1 MSSQDVRRSQ
11 RVAVPSSKVLE
22 NAPACVRVFWSYISE
37 AVKSNTEDRTEIRTL
52 IANIRKAYADLTEIG
67 EPSDDVQRV
76 YELMVDE
83 LRNTIVD
90 LLSSGSECLSGISRR
105 SRHKL
110 ELPTDKA
117 THAFSQE
124 QKKEKTLTHD
134 DIMAETRIQYK
145 SIVTTM
151 GNPGKPSSHHRQNL
165 PSVRCPLTEKTRT
178 PNIEPAETYGMSRSK
193 SHIVHALD
201 NKHTTKAQ
209 LHDNRQHNHRRSQ
222 SQVSD
227 VELQDE
233 RSSICQKRLLLEH
246 ELNELGRL
254 EEELNT
260 RRAQRA
266 TDELLLRR
274 QEDRLNARSS
284 QEESTSDIA
293 KLAAALSE
301 SIQLSRMPQPEIPKF
316 NGDPIEYHSWRATFD
331 YLVTNRNIHPK
342 EKLCFLQQSI
352 SDKVLKMTALK
363 NLQSEEA
370 FQRAMALL
378 SEKFDDPFHVIESYR
393 NMLSDFKPIAEHD
406 HKRLQDFSDL
416 LSQVEIAY
424 ETINGLDMLDDP
436 HELTALS
443 HKLPMH
449 IRRKFAS
456 TFYNKK
462 KQGFYP
468 TFREL
473 VNLVVTES
481 ALLNDPQI
489 AQILQKP
496 RTESQ
501 QKRVFAAS
509 TTESAMTVV
518 SRDSCKYC
526 DAPGHMIVECRK
538 LGKLTPK
545 DKESYIKENRLCYG
559 CLVQGHKSTA
569 CYKRS
574 VCNECKGRHPTSI
587 HGMYEALH
595 PSSKPITNNN
605 KSDGS
610 TRKERDTSDS
620 THTKD
625 ERDTSSST
633 TKKYPRHDVKNA
645 DKNDDER
652 KETVN
657 AHNKRTM
664 STKASPSVYTM
675 IVPVYVST
683 KQQPTHEVLTYA
695 MIDSQSDTSFITD
708 SIAENLKAKFD
719 DVNLSIMTMCSTTDV
734 ACKKY
739 QGLQVRGM
747 NASTIVTL
755 PSMYGRDDIPSDIS
769 QVGTKETTLN
779 HSHLHQI
786 QHQVPSLQDC
796 GIGILIGC
804 DCSIV
809 MTPLRVIPGSP
820 LAQETCLGWSIVGS
834 DERVSTKT
842 MQLRTQATN
851 DGLNQSDDLKDKV
864 VVTHHISKRD
874 EFNHIAKLL
883 ESDFKEDRGCDQV
896 VSQEDL
902 MFLNIV
908 RDSMHKNE
916 EGFYESKLP
925 LKDRNTVLPNN
936 IAVAAK
942 RLEYLKTRLVKN
954 QQYCKDYTKFMTD
967 VLVEGDA
974 EVVPKEDMDNRNSYY
989 IPHHGIYHRKKP
1001 EKIRVVFDCS
1011 SIYQGKSLNSLLLQ
1025 GPSLLNSLVGILCR
1039 FRKETV
1045 GFIGDIQKMYHRFHV
1060 APDDRNMLRFLWY
1073 KNGDLSTEP
1082 IAYRMKVFVFGAVC
1096 SPAVAN
1102 YGLKKL
1108 AADGATEDNQVAV
1121 TCISENFYVDDWL
1134 QSAASDEEAIKV
1146 IKDARSMCK
1155 EANVR
1160 LHKFVSNSQKVSDSI
1175 PESER
1180 AQRNTHDLVFEEDH
1194 LDRVLGLQWSTT
1206 EDDFHF
1212 NLDVPVK
1219 PNNRRGVLSI
1229 VASIYDPLGLLAP
1242 FTLRGKLLLQSMCC
1256 DGMSWDQLLDGA
1268 LEHKWKKWL
1277 AELQHLKN
1285 VRVPRCFKPHN
1296 FGKVKTYQLHHFCD
1310 ASLQAYGQCSY
1321 LRLTNE
1327 NGDIHCSLVMAKA
1340 RVAPKKVLSIVRLE
1354 LMAAVTAVKIS
1365 KFLRHE
1371 LQYDDIE
1378 EFFWTDSKIILAY
1391 LQNDAKRF
1399 HIFVSNR
1406 VQLIQDASSMH
1417 QWRHVP
1423 SEDNQADHVSR
1434 GLKSSEIMAS
1444 NWLPGPAF
1452 LWKPLPEP
1460 EVVPKDI
1467 PTDNP
1472 EVKTVIVR
1480 ATRTNESDAVLEYVS
1495 HFSNW
1500 YRAVRHV
1507 MLLRR
1512 PFLKK
1517 LKKLP
1522 KDETTEMH
1530 DAETFILK
1538 CYQSVHFDEEISSL
1552 KMQQPVLK
1560 APLGSLDLM
1569 LDEKLML
1576 RVGGRLKRSCLDY
1589 GVKHPIILP
1598 KVGQITNLILKHY
1611 HDLTRHQGR
1620 AMTISKVRENG
1631 YYVLG
1636 VTRLVASLVYNCTV
1650 CRRLRHATQEQKMAD
1665 LPCER
1670 LEPSEPFQHVA
1681 IDCFGPY
1688 HVKDRR
1694 TEVKRYG
1701 LIIVCQASRAIH
1713 LEVLDDM
1720 TTDCFINSLRCVIA
1734 IRGKITSI
1742 RCDQGSNFI
1751 GASAELK
1758 ASFKNVD
1765 DAKVRDAL
1773 LKSHCNFMFNSP
1785 ESSHMG
1791 GCFERHIRTVRS
1803 ILNQILFEHSHRL
1816 DTASLRTY
1824 MYEVMAL
1831 VNSRPLGA
1839 TQLNDSRLDPLT
1851 PNHLI
1856 MMKSNCTTPAP
1867 GSFAK
1872 EDVFA
1877 RKRWRQVQFMTG
1889 VFWSRWRSEYLL
1901 NLQHRQ
1907 KWTMEQRSMKIG
1919 DIVVIRDDN
1928 VYRGEWKLGKVVEVL
1943 GSKDHTRRVKILV
1956 GDREQFHKK
1965 KTYLERPVH
1974 KLVLLVENSV

>member
-52 IANIRKAYADLTEIG
+52 IANIRKAYADLTEID
-67 EPSDDVQRV
+67 EPSEDVQRV

-83 LRNTIVD
+83 LRSTIVD

-165 PSVRCPLTEKTRT
+165 PSVRCPLTEKTRKPT
-178 PNIEPAETYGMSRSK
+178 IEPAETYGMSRSK
-193 SHIVHALD
+193 SHIAHALD

-209 LHDNRQHNHRRSQ
+209 LPDNRQHNHRRSQ

-254 EEELNT
+254 EEELNI

-378 SEKFDDPFHVIESYR
+378 SEKFDDQFHVIESYR

-489 AQILQKP
+489 AQILQIP

-545 DKESYIKENRLCYG
+545 DKELYIKENRLCYG

-595 PSSKPITNNN
+595 PSSKPITNNR
-605 KSDGS
+605 SDGS
-610 TRKERDTSDS
+610 TRKERDTSNT

-633 TKKYPRHDVKNA
+633 TEKYLRHDAKNA
-645 DKNDDER
+645 DTDDDEQ

-664 STKASPSVYTM
+664 NTKASASVYTM

-708 SIAENLKAKFD
+708 SIAENLKAKSD

-842 MQLRTQATN
+842 MRTQTTN
-851 DGLNQSDDLKDKV
+851 DSLSQSDDLKDKV

-874 EFNHIAKLL
+874 EFNYIDKGRLGV
-883 ESDFKEDRGCDQV
+883 RGLDGQDGRTGRTGEA
-896 VSQEDL
+896 S
-902 MFLNIV
+902 NT
-908 RDSMHKNE
+908 RKNE
-916 EGFYESKLP
+916 CPGPQGPTCEQGF
-925 LKDRNTVLPNN
+925 RVNHG
-936 IAVAAK
+936 
-942 RLEYLKTRLVKN
+942 
-954 QQYCKDYTKFMTD
+954 D
-967 VLVEGDA
+967 VGSDGAPGIPGRRGLVE
-974 EVVPKEDMDNRNSYY
+974 
-989 IPHHGIYHRKKP
+989 I
-1001 EKIRVVFDCS
+1001 
-1011 SIYQGKSLNSLLLQ
+1011 
-1025 GPSLLNSLVGILCR
+1025 LVIL
-1039 FRKETV
+1039 T
-1045 GFIGDIQKMYHRFHV
+1045 
-1060 APDDRNMLRFLWY
+1060 
-1073 KNGDLSTEP
+1073 
-1082 IAYRMKVFVFGAVC
+1082 
-1096 SPAVAN
+1096 
-1102 YGLKKL
+1102 
-1108 AADGATEDNQVAV
+1108 
-1121 TCISENFYVDDWL
+1121 
-1134 QSAASDEEAIKV
+1134 
-1146 IKDARSMCK
+1146 
-1155 EANVR
+1155 
-1160 LHKFVSNSQKVSDSI
+1160 
-1175 PESER
+1175 
-1180 AQRNTHDLVFEEDH
+1180 
-1194 LDRVLGLQWSTT
+1194 
-1206 EDDFHF
+1206 
-1212 NLDVPVK
+1212 
-1219 PNNRRGVLSI
+1219 
-1229 VASIYDPLGLLAP
+1229 
-1242 FTLRGKLLLQSMCC
+1242 
-1256 DGMSWDQLLDGA
+1256 LLD
-1268 LEHKWKKWL
+1268 
-1277 AELQHLKN
+1277 
-1285 VRVPRCFKPHN
+1285 
-1296 FGKVKTYQLHHFCD
+1296 
-1310 ASLQAYGQCSY
+1310 
-1321 LRLTNE
+1321 
-1327 NGDIHCSLVMAKA
+1327 
-1340 RVAPKKVLSIVRLE
+1340 
-1354 LMAAVTAVKIS
+1354 
-1365 KFLRHE
+1365 
-1371 LQYDDIE
+1371 
-1378 EFFWTDSKIILAY
+1378 
-1391 LQNDAKRF
+1391 
-1399 HIFVSNR
+1399 
-1406 VQLIQDASSMH
+1406 
-1417 QWRHVP
+1417 
-1423 SEDNQADHVSR
+1423 
-1434 GLKSSEIMAS
+1434 
-1444 NWLPGPAF
+1444 
-1452 LWKPLPEP
+1452 
-1460 EVVPKDI
+1460 
-1467 PTDNP
+1467 
-1472 EVKTVIVR
+1472 
-1480 ATRTNESDAVLEYVS
+1480 
-1495 HFSNW
+1495 
-1500 YRAVRHV
+1500 
-1507 MLLRR
+1507 
-1512 PFLKK
+1512 
-1517 LKKLP
+1517 
-1522 KDETTEMH
+1522 
-1530 DAETFILK
+1530 
-1538 CYQSVHFDEEISSL
+1538 
-1552 KMQQPVLK
+1552 
-1560 APLGSLDLM
+1560 
-1569 LDEKLML
+1569 
-1576 RVGGRLKRSCLDY
+1576 
-1589 GVKHPIILP
+1589 
-1598 KVGQITNLILKHY
+1598 
-1611 HDLTRHQGR
+1611 
-1620 AMTISKVRENG
+1620 
-1631 YYVLG
+1631 
-1636 VTRLVASLVYNCTV
+1636 
-1650 CRRLRHATQEQKMAD
+1650 
-1665 LPCER
+1665 
-1670 LEPSEPFQHVA
+1670 
-1681 IDCFGPY
+1681 
-1688 HVKDRR
+1688 
-1694 TEVKRYG
+1694 
-1701 LIIVCQASRAIH
+1701 
-1713 LEVLDDM
+1713 
-1720 TTDCFINSLRCVIA
+1720 
-1734 IRGKITSI
+1734 
-1742 RCDQGSNFI
+1742 
-1751 GASAELK
+1751 
-1758 ASFKNVD
+1758 
-1765 DAKVRDAL
+1765 
-1773 LKSHCNFMFNSP
+1773 
-1785 ESSHMG
+1785 
-1791 GCFERHIRTVRS
+1791 
-1803 ILNQILFEHSHRL
+1803 
-1816 DTASLRTY
+1816 
-1824 MYEVMAL
+1824 
-1831 VNSRPLGA
+1831 
-1839 TQLNDSRLDPLT
+1839 
-1851 PNHLI
+1851 
-1856 MMKSNCTTPAP
+1856 
-1867 GSFAK
+1867 
-1872 EDVFA
+1872 
-1877 RKRWRQVQFMTG
+1877 
-1889 VFWSRWRSEYLL
+1889 
-1901 NLQHRQ
+1901 
-1907 KWTMEQRSMKIG
+1907 
-1919 DIVVIRDDN
+1919 
-1928 VYRGEWKLGKVVEVL
+1928 
-1943 GSKDHTRRVKILV
+1943 
-1956 GDREQFHKK
+1956 
-1965 KTYLERPVH
+1965 
-1974 KLVLLVENSV
+1974 LLV

>member
-52 IANIRKAYADLTEIG
+52 IANIRKAYADLTEID
-67 EPSDDVQRV
+67 EPSEDVQRV

-83 LRNTIVD
+83 LRSTIVD

-165 PSVRCPLTEKTRT
+165 PSVRCPLTEKTRKPT
-178 PNIEPAETYGMSRSK
+178 IEPAETYGMSRSK
-193 SHIVHALD
+193 SHIAHALD

-209 LHDNRQHNHRRSQ
+209 LPDNRQHNHRRSQ
-222 SQVSD
+222 SLVSD

-254 EEELNT
+254 EEELNI

-378 SEKFDDPFHVIESYR
+378 SEKFDDQFHVIESYR

-489 AQILQKP
+489 AQILQIP

-501 QKRVFAAS
+501 QERVFAAS

-545 DKESYIKENRLCYG
+545 DKELYIKENRLCYG

-595 PSSKPITNNN
+595 PSSKPITNNR
-605 KSDGS
+605 SDGS
-610 TRKERDTSDS
+610 TRKERDTSNT

-633 TKKYPRHDVKNA
+633 TEKYLRHDAKNA
-645 DKNDDER
+645 DTDDDEQ

-664 STKASPSVYTM
+664 NTKASASVYTM

-708 SIAENLKAKFD
+708 SIAENLKAKSD

-842 MQLRTQATN
+842 MRTQTTN
-851 DGLNQSDDLKDKV
+851 DSLSQSDDLKDKV

-874 EFNHIAKLL
+874 EFNYIDKGRLGVRGLDGQDGRTGRTGEASNTRKNECPGPQGPTCEQGFRVNHGDVG
-883 ESDFKEDRGCDQV
+883 SDGAPGIPGRRGLSGDTCHTD
-896 VSQEDL
+896 SPGLIGLGEDL
-902 MFLNIV
+902 GSTVFQGPKECDGSIRCQGSHGATGATKTRDRQEPEFPTERIGHPDRV
-908 RDSMHKNE
+908 RDE
-916 EGFYESKLP
+916 ERPALCGAPEGSGLVRPCGLNGLP
-925 LKDRNTVLPNN
+925 DGR
-936 IAVAAK
+936 
-942 RLEYLKTRLVKN
+942 R
-954 QQYCKDYTKFMTD
+954 
-967 VLVEGDA
+967 
-974 EVVPKEDMDNRNSYY
+974 
-989 IPHHGIYHRKKP
+989 RK
-1001 EKIRVVFDCS
+1001 
-1011 SIYQGKSLNSLLLQ
+1011 
-1025 GPSLLNSLVGILCR
+1025 GPI
-1039 FRKETV
+1039 
-1045 GFIGDIQKMYHRFHV
+1045 
-1060 APDDRNMLRFLWY
+1060 
-1073 KNGDLSTEP
+1073 
-1082 IAYRMKVFVFGAVC
+1082 
-1096 SPAVAN
+1096 
-1102 YGLKKL
+1102 
-1108 AADGATEDNQVAV
+1108 
-1121 TCISENFYVDDWL
+1121 
-1134 QSAASDEEAIKV
+1134 
-1146 IKDARSMCK
+1146 
-1155 EANVR
+1155 
-1160 LHKFVSNSQKVSDSI
+1160 
-1175 PESER
+1175 R
-1180 AQRNTHDLVFEEDH
+1180 AQRFP
-1194 LDRVLGLQWSTT
+1194 GQ
-1206 EDDFHF
+1206 
-1212 NLDVPVK
+1212 
-1219 PNNRRGVLSI
+1219 RGVCGITSC
-1229 VASIYDPLGLLAP
+1229 VG
-1242 FTLRGKLLLQSMCC
+1242 LRG
-1256 DGMSWDQLLDGA
+1256 
-1268 LEHKWKKWL
+1268 
-1277 AELQHLKN
+1277 
-1285 VRVPRCFKPHN
+1285 
-1296 FGKVKTYQLHHFCD
+1296 
-1310 ASLQAYGQCSY
+1310 
-1321 LRLTNE
+1321 
-1327 NGDIHCSLVMAKA
+1327 MAG
-1340 RVAPKKVLSIVRLE
+1340 R
-1354 LMAAVTAVKIS
+1354 
-1365 KFLRHE
+1365 
-1371 LQYDDIE
+1371 QYD
-1378 EFFWTDSKIILAY
+1378 TGA
-1391 LQNDAKRF
+1391 
-1399 HIFVSNR
+1399 
-1406 VQLIQDASSMH
+1406 
-1417 QWRHVP
+1417 
-1423 SEDNQADHVSR
+1423 R
-1434 GLKSSEIMAS
+1434 GL
-1444 NWLPGPAF
+1444 PGANGHRD
-1452 LWKPLPEP
+1452 LTGLSG
-1460 EVVPKDI
+1460 
-1467 PTDNP
+1467 PT
-1472 EVKTVIVR
+1472 
-1480 ATRTNESDAVLEYVS
+1480 EYV
-1495 HFSNW
+1495 
-1500 YRAVRHV
+1500 Y
-1507 MLLRR
+1507 
-1512 PFLKK
+1512 
-1517 LKKLP
+1517 
-1522 KDETTEMH
+1522 
-1530 DAETFILK
+1530 
-1538 CYQSVHFDEEISSL
+1538 
-1552 KMQQPVLK
+1552 
-1560 APLGSLDLM
+1560 
-1569 LDEKLML
+1569 
-1576 RVGGRLKRSCLDY
+1576 
-1589 GVKHPIILP
+1589 
-1598 KVGQITNLILKHY
+1598 
-1611 HDLTRHQGR
+1611 
-1620 AMTISKVRENG
+1620 
-1631 YYVLG
+1631 
-1636 VTRLVASLVYNCTV
+1636 
-1650 CRRLRHATQEQKMAD
+1650 
-1665 LPCER
+1665 
-1670 LEPSEPFQHVA
+1670 
-1681 IDCFGPY
+1681 
-1688 HVKDRR
+1688 
-1694 TEVKRYG
+1694 
-1701 LIIVCQASRAIH
+1701 
-1713 LEVLDDM
+1713 
-1720 TTDCFINSLRCVIA
+1720 
-1734 IRGKITSI
+1734 
-1742 RCDQGSNFI
+1742 
-1751 GASAELK
+1751 
-1758 ASFKNVD
+1758 
-1765 DAKVRDAL
+1765 AL
-1773 LKSHCNFMFNSP
+1773 
-1785 ESSHMG
+1785 
-1791 GCFERHIRTVRS
+1791 
-1803 ILNQILFEHSHRL
+1803 
-1816 DTASLRTY
+1816 
-1824 MYEVMAL
+1824 
-1831 VNSRPLGA
+1831 
-1839 TQLNDSRLDPLT
+1839 
-1851 PNHLI
+1851 
-1856 MMKSNCTTPAP
+1856 
-1867 GSFAK
+1867 
-1872 EDVFA
+1872 
-1877 RKRWRQVQFMTG
+1877 KRWRQVQFDPG
-1889 VFWSRWRSEYLL
+1889 IFRSRWRSDYLL
-1901 NLQHRQ
+1901 
-1907 KWTMEQRSMKIG
+1907 T
-1919 DIVVIRDDN
+1919 
-1928 VYRGEWKLGKVVEVL
+1928 
-1943 GSKDHTRRVKILV
+1943 
-1956 GDREQFHKK
+1956 
-1965 KTYLERPVH
+1965 LEPQWQL
-1974 KLVLLVENSV
+1974 KY